1 MFRGF
6 PAGEYFSQRMRARL
20 VLAGLLYCACAAA
33 ADQTVNVGP
42 GNAFSPASVTVAPGE
57 KVTWVW
63 AGAFHSSTSDS
74 QIGAEVWD
82 SGIISTGQFSHT
94 FTTPG
99 TYPYYCSLH
108 SFPGGTAMNGTVQV
122 LGAVTPTPTQTP
134 PPSATPTI
142 TPTLTPTGLSL
153 TPTPT
158 ASAPPSLTPTS
169 PPSTPSVTFTPFRG
183 AVPMLGNT
191 ARVALAL
198 GLVAAA
204 WALIFLSR
212 SR

>member
-1 MFRGF
+1 
-6 PAGEYFSQRMRARL
+6 MRARL
-20 VLAGLLYCACAAA
+20 VLAGLLCCACAAA

-42 GNAFSPASVTVAPGE
+42 GIAFSPSSVTVAPGE

-74 QIGAEVWD
+74 QVGAEVWD
-82 SGIISTGQFSHT
+82 SGIISSGSFSHT

-108 SFPGGTAMNGTVQV
+108 SSPGGPAMNGSGQV
-122 LGAVTPTPTQTP
+122 FAP
-134 PPSATPTI
+134 A
-142 TPTLTPTGLSL
+142 

-158 ASAPPSLTPTS
+158 ATAPPSLTPTS

-183 AVPMLGNT
+183 AVPMLGNA

-204 WALIFLSR
+204 WALLFFSR
-212 SR
+212 R